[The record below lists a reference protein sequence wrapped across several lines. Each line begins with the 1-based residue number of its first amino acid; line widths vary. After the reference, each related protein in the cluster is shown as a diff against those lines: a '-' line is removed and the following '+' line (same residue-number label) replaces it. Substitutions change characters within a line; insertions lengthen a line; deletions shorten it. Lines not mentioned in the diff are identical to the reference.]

1 MNFKCVLL
9 TMSEIIYK
17 SIKQMCIVLLKKNKF
32 FYLFGHLLRGL
43 LGGEPVPG
51 VGLDGVGVA
60 ADSEHDD
67 GVGGNGARQ
76 PCPAASG
83 QLLECRRH
91 LQGRDNK
98 ISYTKYYIQKQPY
111 CTMNHVHCV
120 VVPVFFGS
128 LRSLNTA
135 FLKYW

>member
-9 TMSEIIYK
+9 TMSEMIYK

-91 LQGRDNK
+91 L
-98 ISYTKYYIQKQPY
+98 
-111 CTMNHVHCV
+111 
-120 VVPVFFGS
+120 
-128 LRSLNTA
+128 
-135 FLKYW
+135 